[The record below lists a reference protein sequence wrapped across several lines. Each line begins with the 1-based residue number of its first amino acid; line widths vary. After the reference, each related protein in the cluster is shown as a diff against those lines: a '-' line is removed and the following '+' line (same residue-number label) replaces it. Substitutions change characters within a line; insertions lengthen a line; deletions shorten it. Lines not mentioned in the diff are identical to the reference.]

1 MINLR
6 VEYYCR
12 NCLYFEPETEK
23 VETFGMSFV
32 NTIVKCKD
40 QIKCEQI
47 HNHLMKELEE
57 LKGGGGNGKHSS

>member
-6 VEYYCR
+6 VEYYCQ
-12 NCLYFEPETEK
+12 NCPYFEPETEK
-23 VETFGMSFV
+23 VETFDMSFV

-57 LKGGGGNGKHSS
+57 LKGDGDNDKHSS